1 MSAEESLQEKAISA
15 ISTDPAFG
23 ESLQAIAR
31 TSIDAALREA
41 SYRYW
46 QDHPEVDVLG
56 SNFDP
61 IGAKNDAALLRQDAE
76 DLIEALTEK
85 GVGIAYSVLQQE
97 LGE

>member
-31 TSIDAALREA
+31 TTINAALREA

-46 QDHPEVDVLG
+46 QHHPDVDVFG

-76 DLIEALTEK
+76 DLVQSITEK
-85 GVGIAYSVLQQE
+85 GVGIAYAVLQHE